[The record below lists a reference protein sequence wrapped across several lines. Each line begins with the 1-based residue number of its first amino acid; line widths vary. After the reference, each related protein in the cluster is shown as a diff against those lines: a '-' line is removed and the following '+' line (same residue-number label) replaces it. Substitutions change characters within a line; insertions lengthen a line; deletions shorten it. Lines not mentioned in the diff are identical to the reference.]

1 MYNEGISKVGDILDL
16 GVELELID
24 RRGSY
29 YSYGETRLGQGREN
43 TKEYLQE
50 NPDLAEE
57 IELEIRSAASVLP
70 EVDRDHPE
78 VTREDDRE
86 ESEQAESVLEAA

>member
-43 TKEYLQE
+43 AKEFLRE
-50 NPDLAEE
+50 NPEIAQE
-57 IELEIRSAASVLP
+57 IEQAIREQSGMFMDEIEAQEEP
-70 EVDRDHPE
+70 EK
-78 VTREDDRE
+78 
-86 ESEQAESVLEAA
+86 ESES